1 MARNMRFVDPTAQAS
16 EQAAGGAEAHAHAH
30 AQACEFPGCT
40 AEGLYPAPKSREPR
54 DGKRWFCLA
63 HVRQYNAGWDFFKG
77 MSREDV
83 ERYQRADPL
92 GHRPTWPLGSKM
104 AGSRPDMSDEPQ
116 FWVRDD
122 LGILADVGVVLG
134 QPRRRDRAEAVFH
147 PQEREALLQL
157 DFDLAELKPP
167 LRWAQIKAQ
176 YKLMVKK
183 YHPDANGGD
192 REAEERLKSIN
203 QAYAYLESRGYT

>member
-1 MARNMRFVDPTAQAS
+1 MARNMRFVDPTARVSDQA
-16 EQAAGGAEAHAHAH
+16 EGAEPHAHAR
-30 AQACEFPGCT
+30 ACEFPGCQG
-40 AEGLYPAPKSREPR
+40 EGLYPAPKSREPR

-77 MSREDV
+77 MSRDDV

-92 GHRPTWPLGSKM
+92 GHRPTWPLGSKP
-104 AGSRPDMSDEPQ
+104 ASEDTQ
-116 FWVRDD
+116 VWVRDD

-147 PQEREALLQL
+147 PQEREALLEL
-157 DFDLAELKPP
+157 GFDLAELRPP
-167 LRWAQIKAQ
+167 LAWATIKAQ
-176 YKLMVKK
+176 YKQMVKK

-192 REAEERLKSIN
+192 RDAEERLKSIN

>member
-1 MARNMRFVDPTAQAS
+1 MARNARFIDS
-16 EQAAGGAEAHAHAH
+16 AALGADAERNPHAHR
-30 AQACEFPGCT
+30 CEFPGCE

-92 GHRPTWPLGSKM
+92 GHRPTWPLGSKIGGSKP
-104 AGSRPDMSDEPQ
+104 AGDDPQ
-116 FWVRDD
+116 VWVRDD

-147 PQEREALLQL
+147 PQEREALAELG
-157 DFDLAELKPP
+157 FDLAELKPP
-167 LRWAQIKAQ
+167 LRWAQIKSQ
-176 YKLMVKK
+176 YKQMVKK